1 MRVKKNPILDINN
14 RLINLEV
21 ELRIIKQQLKTQ
33 SKLIWFILG
42 LIASMFIKMLF
53 F

>member
-1 MRVKKNPILDINN
+1 MRVKKDPILDINT
-14 RLINLEV
+14 RLTNLEV